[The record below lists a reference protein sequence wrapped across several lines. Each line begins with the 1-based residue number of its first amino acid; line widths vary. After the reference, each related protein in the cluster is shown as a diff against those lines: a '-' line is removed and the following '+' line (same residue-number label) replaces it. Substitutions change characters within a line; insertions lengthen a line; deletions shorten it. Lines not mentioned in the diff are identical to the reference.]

1 MPEDYADR
9 VVVVTGASAGIGA
22 ALAREL
28 AARGAR
34 LVLLARRRERLEEA
48 ARGLPAAELVVGDAT
63 RREDHLRALDAGV
76 RRFGRVDVWVNN
88 AGRGITK
95 PLLALDDADLDE
107 VFRDN
112 LRSALYGMQ
121 VALGHMKPRG
131 TGVVVNVSSMLGRVP
146 FATVR
151 SAYSAAKAALNSLA
165 ETARFELAKDFP
177 AIRIVTVLPGVV
189 ATDFGL
195 NARGGGMDSRAMAGA
210 QDVGEVARI
219 VADGMLAGPLDL
231 YTRPEGLDAVLGH
244 LKRLAGRPDRP

>member
-34 LVLLARRRERLEEA
+34 LVLLARRRDRLEEA
-48 ARGLPAAELVVGDAT
+48 ARGLAAVELVVGDAT
-63 RREDHLRALDAGV
+63 RREDHVRALDAGV

-131 TGVVVNVSSMLGRVP
+131 TGVVVNVSSMLARVP

-151 SAYSAAKAALNSLA
+151 SAYSAAKAALNSFA
-165 ETARFELAKDFP
+165 ETARFELGKDFP
-177 AIRIVTVLPGVV
+177 GIRIVTVLPGVV

-195 NARGGGMDSRAMAGA
+195 NARGGGMDSRALPGA

-231 YTRPEGLDAVLGH
+231 YTRPEGLETVLGH
-244 LKRLAGRPDRP
+244 LKRLAGRPERP